1 MDKHKKELLRRAEPY
16 GLEPEVLES
25 YEKFRKEGFTPEMAA
40 FHAAYEW
47 DLVIEQ
53 DEDQLHIDLPA
64 TKPPEETVNAEIQE
78 ALHGIDK
85 EYEMENSGKNP
96 EAFNRLKTNLSS
108 IWKTYVKEI
117 YRDDN

>member
-1 MDKHKKELLRRAEPY
+1 
-16 GLEPEVLES
+16 
-25 YEKFRKEGFTPEMAA
+25 MAA

-47 DLVIEQ
+47 DLVIPL
-53 DEDQLHIDLPA
+53 DENELHIDLPKSEPA
-64 TKPPEETVNAEIQE
+64 NTVVDGEIQE

-85 EYEMENSGKNP
+85 EYEMENSEKNP
-96 EAFNRLKTNLSS
+96 EAINRLKTNLSS